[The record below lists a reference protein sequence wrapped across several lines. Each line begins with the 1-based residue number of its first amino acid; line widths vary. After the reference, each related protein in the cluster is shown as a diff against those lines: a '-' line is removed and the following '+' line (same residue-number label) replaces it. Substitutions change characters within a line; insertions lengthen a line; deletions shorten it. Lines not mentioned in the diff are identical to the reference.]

1 MSNSFQGGMGLYI
14 VDTATPYGVN
24 GGSQGAVTS
33 DTVVISKI
41 RWVSAT
47 SANHLMRIADINNNQ
62 FYTTVASGANYV
74 EESNYNWLPADKRTL
89 NGLRVVTLSSGIVYI
104 HKE

>member
-1 MSNSFQGGMGLYI
+1 MANSFIGGLGIYK

-47 SANHLMRIADINNNQ
+47 AAMHHMRIADINNNE
-62 FYTTVASGANYV
+62 FLTTVASGASYV

-89 NGLRVVTLSSGIVYI
+89 NGLRVVSLSSGTVYI